1 MTAGIA
7 VLMVSIANLLT
18 TLYAMKLQKKLDH
31 TEERLYRLER
41 RVG

>member
-7 VLMVSIANLLT
+7 VLMISIANLIT
-18 TLYAMKLQKKLDH
+18 VLYAMKLHSKLDA
-31 TEERLYRLER
+31 TQNRLERLER